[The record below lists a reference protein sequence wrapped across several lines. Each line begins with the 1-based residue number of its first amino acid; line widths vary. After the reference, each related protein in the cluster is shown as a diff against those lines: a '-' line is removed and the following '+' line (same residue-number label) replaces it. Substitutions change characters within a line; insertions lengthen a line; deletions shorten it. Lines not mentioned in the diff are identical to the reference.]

1 MASGYNQVILIGN
14 VKPNITIKP
23 YRNDV
28 KVWFYLEVEDLD
40 YDPVYA
46 KYRRHKELIRITFVG
61 DRSIPF
67 DFLLRQHKYI
77 QVTGKLHIRTFKE
90 RMIGDKYVPC
100 EIKTSPKNILL
111 LDNRNNGFELTS
123 FGAF

>member
-1 MASGYNQVILIGN
+1 MASGYNQVILIGQ
-14 VKPNITIKP
+14 VKQNIVIKP

-28 KVWFYLEVEDLD
+28 KVWFFLEVEDLD
-40 YDPVYA
+40 YDHVYA
-46 KYRRHKELIRITFVG
+46 TYRRHKELIRITFVG

-67 DFLLRQHKYI
+67 DFFLNQHRYI

-100 EIKTSPKNILL
+100 EIKTSPKKRQSYRL
-111 LDNRNNGFELTS
+111 S
-123 FGAF
+123 FLSI